1 MRKFKNY
8 SLNDKVFYVVITALL
23 TIFFVLV
30 LYPCVYVISASFSS
44 GTAVQSGMV
53 EMPGS
58 DRVRAQEI
66 AAMSALNAL
75 QRYLLELRAQQG

>member
-1 MRKFKNY
+1 MRKFKNN

-44 GTAVQSGMV
+44 GTAVQSG
-53 EMPGS
+53 
-58 DRVRAQEI
+58 
-66 AAMSALNAL
+66 
-75 QRYLLELRAQQG
+75 